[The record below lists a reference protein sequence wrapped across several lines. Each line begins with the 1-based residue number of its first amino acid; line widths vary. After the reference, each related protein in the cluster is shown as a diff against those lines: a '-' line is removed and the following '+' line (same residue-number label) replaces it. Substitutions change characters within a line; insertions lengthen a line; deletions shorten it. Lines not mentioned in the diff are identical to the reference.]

1 MDHRVKPGGDDG
13 WVTPAFEFESGGFGN
28 DRGLWLAGRRSVGR
42 MGKPRHS
49 LKRGDIG
56 AIALAIAIGV
66 IFLYAAIKH
75 PDWQRPTG
83 FGPEW
88 QCDAPG
94 RGGASFCIKKLPPVP
109 ADQTTTAN

>member
-1 MDHRVKPGGDDG
+1 MQEPQPLGL
-13 WVTPAFEFESGGFGN
+13 VTLAFEDESGAFGN
-28 DRGLWLAGRRSVGR
+28 DRGLWVTGRRSLGR
-42 MGKPRHS
+42 MGKPRPY

-75 PDWQRPTG
+75 PDWQRATG

-88 QCDAPG
+88 QCNAPG
-94 RGGASFCIKKLPPVP
+94 RGGSSFCIRKVPTAP
-109 ADQTTTAN
+109 ADQTTTPD